1 MEGTMSDR
9 PTFSIIARRDWLKL
23 SGIALAGAALAP
35 PGSALAQTPKRG
47 GTLTVRVWDPPHFD
61 PYLITAFKTQIVYS
75 FTHSRL
81 LKHKAGPSVTPGTFV
96 LEGDLAESWSQ
107 PDETTY
113 VFKLRKGVR
122 WHNKPPVNGRELT
135 AEDVVY
141 SMDRFRTVKGN
152 PQNYLLAMVDRVEA
166 PDRYTVKAVLREP
179 YVWFPDIVAN
189 PMTGAIVA
197 RECVEKFGDLK
208 KWEATVG
215 SGPWMLDSYR
225 PNIGMTLTRHPQYFL
240 PGLPYVDRVEL
251 VIDEDQAS
259 RVAAFLGKKY
269 DIGPEFMGALNRQ
282 DWNALKDQIGKQRP
296 GLRTAEFPFAVRGN
310 LYIRN
315 DKPPFSDVRVR
326 RAVSHA
332 VNRQGIIDAILDGV
346 GIFNSP
352 GVPAALRDWSLPFD
366 QLGEGA
372 RYYKYDPTEA
382 RRLLAE
388 AGYPK
393 GFQTNMDFH
402 SFGVNQLV
410 DAAQLVIKDL
420 KDVGIDAKLNQ
431 KEYGVFITTTVL
443 GKYEGLVYGPNTPF
457 VEPDSFLA
465 TAYLPDSPRNMLHV
479 NDPVLTD
486 MILRQRRIQDVA
498 KRRELIHDIQRYLAK
513 QVHYVD
519 VASGVVIAVWD
530 PALRNYTPNT
540 GFDYGGRLMAA
551 WLDR

>member
-1 MEGTMSDR
+1 MNERQTSPLID
-9 PTFSIIARRDWLKL
+9 RRDWLKL
-23 SGIALAGAALAP
+23 SGAALAGAALTP
-35 PGSALAQTPKRG
+35 PRAALAQTPKRG

-61 PYLITAFKTQIVYS
+61 PYLIVAYKTQIVYS

-81 LKHKAGPSVTPGTFV
+81 LKHKAGPSVPPGSFV

-107 PDETTY
+107 SDDTTY
-113 VFKLRKGVR
+113 IFKLRKGVR
-122 WHNKPPVNGRELT
+122 WHPKPPVNGRELT

-141 SMDRFRTVKGN
+141 SLDRFRTVKGN

-166 PDRYTVKAVLREP
+166 PDRYTVKVILKEP
-179 YVWFPDIVAN
+179 YVWFPDVVAN

-225 PNIGMTLTRHPQYFL
+225 PNVGMALVRHPQYFV
-240 PGLPYVDRVEL
+240 PGLPYVDGVEL

-259 RVAAFLGKKY
+259 RMAAFLGRKY
-269 DIGPEFMGALNRQ
+269 DLGPEFMATIPRT
-282 DWNALKDQIGKQRP
+282 DWNALKDQIQKRRP
-296 GLRTAEFPFAVRGN
+296 GLRTVEFSSAVRGN
-310 LYIRN
+310 VYVRT

-326 RAVSHA
+326 RAVSLA
-332 VNRQGIIDAILDGV
+332 VNRQAVIDAVADGV
-346 GIFNSP
+346 GVLNSP

-372 RYYKYDPTEA
+372 RYYKYDPAEA

-393 GFQTNMDFH
+393 GFQTVVDFH
-402 SFGVNQLV
+402 SFGTVQAV
-410 DAAQLVIKDL
+410 DAVQLVIKDL
-420 KDVGIDAKLNQ
+420 KDVGIDARLNQ
-431 KEYGVFITTTVL
+431 KEYGAFIATTAL
-443 GKYEGLVYGPNTPF
+443 GKYEGIVYGPNTPF
-457 VEPDSFLA
+457 LEPDSFLA

-486 MILRQRRIQDVA
+486 LVLRQRRVQDPA
-498 KRRELIHDIQRYLAK
+498 RRRELIHETQRHLSK
-513 QVHYVD
+513 QVYGVD
-519 VASGVVIAVWD
+519 VFSAVVIGVWD
-530 PALRNYTPNT
+530 QALKNYAPNI
-540 GFDYGGRLMAA
+540 GYDYGGRLMAA

>member
-1 MEGTMSDR
+1 MSDR
-9 PTFSIIARRDWLKL
+9 PIFPVIARRDWLKL
-23 SGIALAGAALAP
+23 SGAALAGAALTP
-35 PGSALAQTPKRG
+35 PGSAFAQAPKRG

-61 PYLITAFKTQIVYS
+61 PYLIVAFKTQIVYS

-81 LKHKAGPSVTPGTFV
+81 LKHKAGPSVAPGTFV

-113 VFKLRKGVR
+113 VFKLRKGIR

-135 AEDVVY
+135 ADDVVY

-152 PQNYLLAMVDRVEA
+152 PQNYFLAMVDRVEA
-166 PDRYTVKAVLREP
+166 PDRYTVKVVLKEP
-179 YVWFPDIVAN
+179 HVWFPDIVAN

-197 RECVEKFGDLK
+197 RECVDKFGDLK

-215 SGPWMLDSYR
+215 TGPWMLDSYR
-225 PNIGMTLTRHPQYFL
+225 PNVGMTLLRHPQYFVA
-240 PGLPYVDRVEL
+240 GLPYVDRVEL

-259 RVAAFLGKKY
+259 RMAAFLGKKY
-269 DIGPEFMGALNRQ
+269 DIGPEFMGAINRQ
-282 DWNALKDQIGKQRP
+282 DWNALKDQIQKQRP
-296 GLRTAEFPFAVRGN
+296 GIRTAEFPTAVRGN
-310 LYIRN
+310 VYIRT
-315 DKPPFSDVRVR
+315 DKPPFNDVRVR
-326 RAVSHA
+326 RAISQA
-332 VNRQGIIDAILDGV
+332 VDRKGLIDAVADGV
-346 GIFNSP
+346 GVFNSP

-372 RYYKYDPTEA
+372 RYYKHDPAEA

-393 GFQTNMDFH
+393 GFQTTVDFH

-410 DAAQLVIKDL
+410 DAVQLVIKDL

-431 KEYGVFITTTVL
+431 KEYGVFITTTAL
-443 GKYEGLVYGPNTPF
+443 GKYDGLAYGPNTPF
-457 VEPDSFLA
+457 LDPDSFLA

-486 MILRQRRIQDVA
+486 FVLRQRRIQDPA
-498 KRRELIHDIQRYLAK
+498 KRREVIHEIQRHLSK
-513 QVHYVD
+513 QVYSVD
-519 VASGVVIAVWD
+519 VVSGVVIAAWD
-530 PALRNYTPNT
+530 QALKNYGPNI

>member
-1 MEGTMSDR
+1 MSER
-9 PTFSIIARRDWLKL
+9 HTSPLIARRDWLKL
-23 SGIALAGAALAP
+23 SGAALAGAALAP
-35 PGSALAQTPKRG
+35 PTALAQAPKRG

-61 PYLITAFKTQIVYS
+61 PYLIVAYKTQIVYS

-81 LKHKAGPSVTPGTFV
+81 LKHKAGPSVSPGTFV

-107 PDETTY
+107 PNETTY
-113 VFKLRKGVR
+113 VFKLRKGIR
-122 WHNKPPVNGRELT
+122 WHPKPPVNGRELT

-141 SMDRFRTVKGN
+141 SMDRFRTVQGN

-166 PDRYTVKAVLREP
+166 PDRYTVKVVLKEP
-179 YVWFPDIVAN
+179 YVWFLDIVAN

-215 SGPWMLDSYR
+215 TGPWMLDSYR
-225 PNIGMTLTRHPQYFL
+225 PNIGMTMVRNPHYFL
-240 PGLPYVDRVEL
+240 PGLPYADRVEL

-259 RVAAFLGKKY
+259 RMAAFLGKKY
-269 DIGPEFMGALNRQ
+269 DIGPEFMGAIQRT
-282 DWNALKDQIGKQRP
+282 DWNGLKDQIQKQRP
-296 GLRTAEFPFAVRGN
+296 GIRTAEFPNAVRGN
-310 LYIRN
+310 VYMRT

-332 VNRQGIIDAILDGV
+332 INRQGFIDAVADGV
-346 GIFNSP
+346 GVLNSP

-372 RYYKYDPTEA
+372 RYYKYDQAEA

-393 GFQTNMDFH
+393 GFQTTVDFH
-402 SFGVNQLV
+402 SFGVVQLV
-410 DAAQLVIKDL
+410 DAVQLAIKDL

-431 KEYGVFITTTVL
+431 KEYGAFITTTVL

-457 VEPDSFLA
+457 LEPDSFLA
-465 TAYLPDSPRNMLHV
+465 TAFLPDSPRNMLHV

-486 MILRQRRIQDVA
+486 LVLRQRRIQDPA
-498 KRRELIHDIQRYLAK
+498 KRREVIHEIQRHLSK
-513 QVHYVD
+513 QIYGVD
-519 VASGVVIAVWD
+519 VFSAVVIGVWD
-530 PALRNYTPNT
+530 QALKNYAPNI